1 MVSLARSS
9 APTAKPP
16 ARSTIS
22 HGAAY
27 NAPNAKRWW
36 TNTPGWSYLYNTITS
51 KPMNDLDDNWDYDP
65 RDWLPECEYDE
76 DGEPLEP
83 EERHPSLTAEE
94 RNA

>member
-1 MVSLARSS
+1 MVSLALSS
-9 APTAKPP
+9 APTAKPSAGSTTLLGAGFSAP
-16 ARSTIS
+16 SAR
-22 HGAAY
+22 
-27 NAPNAKRWW
+27 PWW
-36 TNTPGWSYLYNTITS
+36 TNTPGWSYLYNTTTS
-51 KPMNDLDDNWDYDP
+51 EPMNDLDDNWDYDP

>member
-1 MVSLARSS
+1 MLGVLRNNTVQRGNGQQL
-9 APTAKPP
+9 TAGTDLLLYEGTQHP
-16 ARSTIS
+16 ATRT
-22 HGAAY
+22 GE
-27 NAPNAKRWW
+27 
-36 TNTPGWSYLYNTITS
+36 
-51 KPMNDLDDNWDYDP
+51 PMNDLDDNWSYDP

>member
-1 MVSLARSS
+1 MASLSS
-9 APTAKPP
+9 APIATTLS
-16 ARSTIS
+16 RFTTLT
-22 HGAAY
+22 GAAY

-36 TNTPGWSYLYNTITS
+36 TNTPGWSYPYNTITS
-51 KPMNDLDDNWDYDP
+51 EPMDNYDDNWDYDP

>member
-1 MVSLARSS
+1 MDN
-9 APTAKPP
+9 
-16 ARSTIS
+16 
-22 HGAAY
+22 Y
-27 NAPNAKRWW
+27 
-36 TNTPGWSYLYNTITS
+36 
-51 KPMNDLDDNWDYDP
+51 DDDCDYDP